1 MKSRDLERLSLEDP
15 LTGLANRRELDRRL
29 REWLGQRARTG
40 TPLAVAL
47 LDIDH
52 FKRVNDRYGHAVGDK
67 VLKQTADLIR
77 GECRAIDV
85 VARYGGEEF
94 AVVLPGVDTAAAM
107 AVCERIR
114 AAYARASALGG
125 VPGIALT
132 LSAGV
137 AGWTPGAGG
146 DSLLDAA
153 DRAMYAAKR
162 AGRNRVA
169 LAGGDAPAAAA
180 PGATPG

>member
-1 MKSRDLERLSLEDP
+1 
-15 LTGLANRRELDRRL
+15 
-29 REWLGQRARTG
+29 
-40 TPLAVAL
+40 
-47 LDIDH
+47 
-52 FKRVNDRYGHAVGDK
+52 
-67 VLKQTADLIR
+67 
-77 GECRAIDV
+77 

-94 AVVLPGVDTAAAM
+94 AVVLPGVDDAAAM

-137 AGWTPGAGG
+137 AGWTPGADG